1 METRKIQTVGGGTY
15 TVSLPKEWAEANGV
29 AAGTE
34 VHLHAHIDDLLVVE
48 LGEREDD
55 ARRAAVVV
63 DSEDPDRLER
73 ALRATY
79 AAGFEEVAFRSET
92 AFTRDQRRVV
102 EDAAGTLV
110 GVALADESESLLTVR
125 TLLDPDEVS
134 VGQSVRQLQF
144 VALSM
149 HREATAALTCEG
161 GAEPLP
167 DRDDEA
173 DRLFRMV
180 DRHFARGLSRL
191 AEVDALG
198 LTRPELF
205 ELRTTARELER
216 VADHAERVAAVAA
229 AVDEVPA
236 SAADDIEALGERSR
250 SVVEDAVSAVLGDA
264 DLDAAHRA
272 LADRDDVR
280 ERASTVD
287 RRLFEAAD
295 ADYRLARV
303 VDSLRRTAE
312 HGGNVAELGLRSA
325 LRRGERAETGAGDRA
340 KTGAGDRDDEATDD
354 DGRSGAT
361 RAPAEHDE

>member
-34 VHLHAHIDDLLVVE
+34 VHLHAHIDDLLVME
-48 LGEREDD
+48 LGERGDD

-102 EDAAGTLV
+102 EDVAGTLV

-125 TLLDPDEVS
+125 TLLDADEVS

-149 HREATAALTCEG
+149 HREATAALTRGG
-161 GAEPLP
+161 GAEPSA

-173 DRLFRMV
+173 DRLFRLI

-191 AEVDALG
+191 DEVDALG

-216 VADHAERVAAVAA
+216 VADHAERVATVAA
-229 AVDEVPA
+229 AVDGVPA
-236 SAADDIEALGERSR
+236 SAADDLEALGERSR

-264 DLDAAHRA
+264 GPDAAHRA
-272 LADRDDVR
+272 LAERDEVR
-280 ERASTVD
+280 ERASAID

-295 ADYRLARV
+295 ADYRLTRV

-325 LRRGERAETGAGDRA
+325 HRRGERTVAGAGTDS
-340 KTGAGDRDDEATDD
+340 DEKGPDGGEGGD
-354 DGRSGAT
+354 DGSRTT
-361 RAPAEHDE
+361 RAPADHDE

>member
-15 TVSLPKEWAEANGV
+15 TVSLPKEWAESNGV

-34 VHLHAHIDDLLVVE
+34 VRLHAHIDDLLVVE
-48 LGEREDD
+48 LGEREDG
-55 ARRAAVVV
+55 ARRAAVLV
-63 DSEDPDRLER
+63 DHEDPDRLER

-79 AAGFEEVAFRSET
+79 AAGFEEVAFRSERG
-92 AFTRDQRRVV
+92 FTRDQRRVV
-102 EDAAGTLV
+102 EDVAGTLV
-110 GVALADESESLLTVR
+110 GVTLADESATRLTVR
-125 TLLDPDEVS
+125 TLLDAEEVS
-134 VGQSVRQLQF
+134 VGQSLRQLQF

-149 HREATAALTCEG
+149 HREATAALANGG
-161 GAEPLP
+161 GAEPAA

-173 DRLFRMV
+173 DRLFRLV

-191 AEVDALG
+191 DEVDALG

-216 VADHAERVAAVAA
+216 VADHAERVATVAA

-236 SAADDIEALGERSR
+236 SAADDLEALGERSR
-250 SVVEDAVSAVLGDA
+250 TVVEDAVSAVLGD
-264 DLDAAHRA
+264 DGLDAAHRA
-272 LADRDDVR
+272 LAERDAVR
-280 ERASTVD
+280 ERASAVD

-295 ADYRLARV
+295 VDYRLMRA

-325 LRRGERAETGAGDRA
+325 HRRGDLAGTDSDDRG
-340 KTGAGDRDDEATDD
+340 TDEGD
-354 DGRSGAT
+354 DGRSRPI
-361 RAPAEHDE
+361 RAPAESDE